1 MRSLGLL
8 TSLLLLSSILGS
20 QAEADWSTAL
30 KDIPL
35 QRLNSQL
42 DRTNCVELI
51 LKSFR
56 SNSVVKGIVFLPGAT
71 DELYLTHRVQPRL
84 TTPTPS
90 LLESI
95 HSVTN
100 GGFIRA
106 TFRPPFL
113 LLHTDSDPLEP
124 RIAEE
129 LGAVLPSFPQN
140 GTAPDL
146 FYIDRDWDKIQP
158 DLRRWLGV
166 PVVPASGSRESWH
179 FYRHHVRGFQL
190 SGRELLEA
198 ICLSGKT
205 QATINRHGGLFRN
218 RIQIV
223 FSPDKRIQ

>member
-1 MRSLGLL
+1 MRSLGFL
-8 TSLLLLSSILGS
+8 SCLLLLSSVLGLH
-20 QAEADWSTAL
+20 AETDWSTAL
-30 KDIPL
+30 KDMPL
-35 QRLNSQL
+35 LRLNTQL

-51 LKSFR
+51 LRSFR

-71 DELYLTHRVQPRL
+71 DELYLTRRVQPRL

-95 HSVTN
+95 NSVTN

-129 LGAVLPSFPQN
+129 PGAVLPSFPKN
-140 GTAPDL
+140 VTATDL
-146 FYIDRDWDKIQP
+146 SFIDRDWERIQP
-158 DLRRWLGV
+158 ELRRLLGV
-166 PVVPASGSRESWH
+166 SVIPASDSRESWH
-179 FYRHHVRGFQL
+179 FYRHHMRGFQL
-190 SGRELLEA
+190 SGHELLEA

-218 RIQIV
+218 RIQII
-223 FSPDKRIQ
+223 FSRDKRIQ

>member
-1 MRSLGLL
+1 MRSLGFL
-8 TSLLLLSSILGS
+8 TCFLLLLSVLGL

-30 KDIPL
+30 KDMPL

-51 LKSFR
+51 LQSFR

-71 DELYLTHRVQPRL
+71 DEIYLTRRVQPRL
-84 TTPTPS
+84 STLTPS
-90 LLESI
+90 LFEGI
-95 HSVTN
+95 HSVTD

-113 LLHTDSDPLEP
+113 LLHTESDPLEP

-129 LGAVLPSFPQN
+129 PGVVLPSFPKN

-146 FYIDRDWDKIQP
+146 FYIDRDWEKIQP
-158 DLRRWLGV
+158 DLRRWFGV
-166 PVVPASGSRESWH
+166 SVIPARGSRESWH

-190 SGRELLEA
+190 SGHELLEA